1 MIKSVRVVNFKS
13 LAAVTIPLGHF
24 TCLVGMNG
32 AGKSTVLQALD
43 FLSQLMRGDVQGWL
57 DQRGWSAADLR
68 CKLRKDSNITFT
80 VSFSTSGG
88 GLLTWIGV
96 FNRSDLRCSH
106 ESAYLGDGKGA
117 TTLLRLGSQT
127 YTWDGKGS
135 QNIAFEYQ
143 GSILSVLKD
152 SELPAPLLE
161 FRDALRRVR
170 SLELLS
176 PEKLRKSARVSEHDI
191 GAGGEKLSA
200 YLDNIKGD
208 RKVKLVELLQKFY
221 PALVDFKIT
230 SQKSGWKKLSV
241 FEQFGS
247 QKLETDALHLND
259 GLLRI
264 LAVLT
269 QADADRSLLLL
280 DELENGINQE
290 IVEMLVDTLLQSPQ
304 QLLVTTH
311 SPLLLNYFPDDV
323 ARKAVQFLYKT
334 PQGETRRRGFF
345 SIPRIAEKLNA
356 MGPGDAF
363 VDTDLRLLA
372 QECIDADE
380 RDEAAIRA
388 EEQVESDAIDSGDA

>member
-24 TCLVGMNG
+24 NCLVGMNG

-57 DQRGWSAADLR
+57 HRRGWSAADLK
-68 CKLRKDSNITFT
+68 CKLRKESNITFNVT
-80 VSFSTSGG
+80 FKPSEGG
-88 GLLTWIGV
+88 TLTWIGV
-96 FNRSDLRCSH
+96 FNRTDLRCSQ
-106 ESAYLGDGKGA
+106 ENFYLGASEDRGFLLRSTGQTFHFDGKP
-117 TTLLRLGSQT
+117 SQ
-127 YTWDGKGS
+127 S
-135 QNIAFEYQ
+135 IAFEYQ

-152 SELPAPLLE
+152 SELPTALRE

-176 PEKLRKSARVSEHDI
+176 PHLLRKSARASEHDI
-191 GAGGEKLSA
+191 GVGGERLSA

-208 RKVKLVELLQKFY
+208 QKNRLVELLQKFY

-247 QKLETDALHLND
+247 QKLETEALHLND

-290 IVEMLVDTLLQSPQ
+290 IVETLVDTLLQSPQ

-311 SPLLLNYFPDDV
+311 SPLLLNYLPDDV

-334 PQGETRRRGFF
+334 PQGETRCRSFF
-345 SIPRIAEKLNA
+345 SIPRMAAKLEA

-363 VDTDLRLLA
+363 VDTDLRLLSR
-372 QECIDADE
+372 ECIEMDE
-380 RDEAAIRA
+380 RHEAAVRG
-388 EEQVESDAIDSGDA
+388 EEQAEADATDTGDE